1 MAERST
7 RKVAKP
13 KAWTVKVNDKTHK
26 VEVRRKPW
34 LAIGEV
40 KVDGN
45 LVTYFAAKAMAI
57 TIFNY
62 RQQPFEIDG
71 EWFSVVIKPNF
82 FGYNFDLTKDG
93 EVLPPDVK

>member
-1 MAERST
+1 M
-7 RKVAKP
+7 AKP
-13 KAWTVKVNDKTHK
+13 KTWTVQVEGKSHK

-40 KVDGN
+40 KVDDQ
-45 LVTYFAAKAMAI
+45 VVAFFPAKAMAI

-71 EWFSVVIKPNF
+71 TWFSVVIKPNF
-82 FGYNFDLTKDG
+82 LGYNFDLTRDG
-93 EVLPPDVK
+93 ELIPPDG